1 MLSHATFEPSIG
13 LQNHLTFCVT
23 TCTSADNSATRACP
37 NTRTLDLCPTHTCLQ
52 MIYEDVHRRENPR
65 GHSETHA
72 HSEETILNRLRWR
85 LRDLLLIKASSR
97 PSLLSPS
104 LPTPPPLLP
113 TRPHPLSPC
122 IATLAS
128 PQRFSDPQSSAN
140 ARLSMTQLQVQQ
152 ICDLLSVAATVSI
165 CHTVWMV

>member
-104 LPTPPPLLP
+104 LPTPPPPSPHTPPPSLSLHCDTGKP
-113 TRPHPLSPC
+113 TEVLRPTKLSKRSALHD
-122 IATLAS
+122 ATAS
-128 PQRFSDPQSSAN
+128 A
-140 ARLSMTQLQVQQ
+140 A
-152 ICDLLSVAATVSI
+152 DL
-165 CHTVWMV
+165 